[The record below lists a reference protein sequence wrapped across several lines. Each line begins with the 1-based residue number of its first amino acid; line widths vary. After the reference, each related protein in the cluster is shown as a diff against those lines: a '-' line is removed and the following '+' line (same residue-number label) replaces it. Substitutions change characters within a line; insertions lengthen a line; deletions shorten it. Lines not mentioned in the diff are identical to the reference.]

1 MVPERLTS
9 LENIIANNQYRFFDI
24 GKALKEIRDTRLY
37 KLTLFETFEAYAKK
51 RWDMARSQVYRL
63 IDAYNVVNNLSPNG
77 DILPGNEAQA
87 RILAPLDSSEQR
99 KTWKEF
105 LNTGMDITA
114 PNIKKFIAVRN
125 AVEKIKAADLTD
137 QISSEYMKTVQEM
150 LTQVRLA
157 QNDRWQKTSRQAALL
172 WNRVIHEKIISKET
186 SNGPGLSITG

>member
-51 RWDMARSQVYRL
+51 RWDMGRSQVYRL
-63 IDAYNVVNNLSPNG
+63 IDGYNVVNNLSPNG

-87 RILAPLDSSEQR
+87 RILAPLDPFEQR
-99 KTWKEF
+99 KTWKGF

-114 PNIKKFIAVRN
+114 PNIKKFIAERS
-125 AVEKIKAADLTD
+125 AVEKSKPADLTD

-150 LTQVRLA
+150 LAQVRLA
-157 QNDRWQKTSRQAALL
+157 QNDHWQKTSRQAALL

-186 SNGPGLSITG
+186 SNGLG